1 MKHNVSTSIGI
12 HPHDAPMTIG
22 LHPMPELSTTTLKI
36 YFNNT
41 SLQGVNIFLPMTP
54 QEVIA
59 LLESQI
65 EAMKKDIAETNT
77 DSDELT
83 ELETIA
89 EQFDSSPMG
98 QVINNILNITGK

>member
-1 MKHNVSTSIGI
+1 MKHSVSTSVNI
-12 HPHDAPMTIG
+12 HPHDAPMTIS
-22 LHPMPELSTTTLKI
+22 LNPMRQHSVTTFKI
-36 YFNNT
+36 DFNNT
-41 SLQGVNIFLPMTP
+41 STQGVNIFLPMTP

-65 EAMKKDIAETNT
+65 EAMKEAITETNT
-77 DSDELT
+77 DSDEPTLAD
-83 ELETIA
+83 IA